1 MDRAAKLARIGDRLI
16 SFIAMILVLCMMLYG
31 GYSLLDNWRLSQAG
45 FGSDLMKY
53 KPAPGQSWSMAELV
67 AMNKDVIGWITIDDT
82 HIDQPIVQ
90 GKDDME
96 YVNKD
101 PLGDFS
107 LSGSIFLSCLN
118 SQDFSD
124 PYSLMY
130 GHHMENGG
138 MFGDLTKFLK
148 KDYFDDHKTGTLYSL
163 DSQWDIEVF
172 AVLKT
177 DAADPDVYSI
187 PQGASTLDGR
197 FLERLKKDC
206 QQYCDIGV
214 KPDQQIIALST
225 CYDVE
230 TNGRVLLFGRI
241 QNKQEVK
248 NANEN
253 SYEQN

>member
-1 MDRAAKLARIGDRLI
+1 MDRAAKLARMGDRLI
-16 SFIAMILVLCMMLYG
+16 SFIAMILVLGMMLYG

-67 AMNKDVIGWITIDDT
+67 ATNKDVIGWITIDDT

-101 PLGDFS
+101 PLGEFS

-118 SQDFSD
+118 SLDFSD

-177 DAADPDVYSI
+177 DAAAQTYVHTRRGLRLLTDDS
-187 PQGASTLDGR
+187 STLQK
-197 FLERLKKDC
+197 RLPAVPRYRRKAGSADHC
-206 QQYCDIGV
+206 SFD
-214 KPDQQIIALST
+214 
-225 CYDVE
+225 
-230 TNGRVLLFGRI
+230 LL
-241 QNKQEVK
+241 
-248 NANEN
+248 
-253 SYEQN
+253 

>member
-1 MDRAAKLARIGDRLI
+1 MDRVAKLARIGDRI
-16 SFIAMILVLCMMLYG
+16 VSFVAMILVLCMMLYG
-31 GYSLLDNWRLSQAG
+31 GYSLMDNWRLSQAG

-53 KPAPGQSWSMAELV
+53 KPSAGKSWSMAELV
-67 AMNKDVIGWITIDDT
+67 AMNEDVIGWITIDDT

-101 PLGDFS
+101 PVGDFS

-118 SQDFSD
+118 SRDFSD
-124 PYSLMY
+124 SYSLLY

-148 KDYFDDHKTGTLYSL
+148 KDYFESHKTGKLNSL
-163 DSQWDIEVF
+163 DSQWDIELF

-177 DAADPDVYSI
+177 DAADEDVFSI
-187 PQGASTLDGR
+187 PQNGESLDGE
-197 FLERLKKDC
+197 FLKRLKSEA
-206 QQYCDIGV
+206 QQYRDINL
-214 KPDQQIIALST
+214 QSSEQILALST

-248 NANEN
+248 NADEN